1 MLQKLL
7 RITAICL
14 FIALVFSP
22 IYSRHIRQHFKSLR
36 VIEVELEN
44 LTTMIP
50 DGYKTCDISGKI
62 KIPSLDNSVQVIHII
77 SSTCKACI
85 DDIPQWKYFIEG
97 LHKHLLP
104 NKGVRVEILNLLEDQ
119 SRDWGIIT
127 NNLIGNIINNNIL
140 QQQLKDVNVQVCN
153 GFISRSDLE
162 SMNVDILP
170 SIIIIKNG
178 DLSYSTYGRLN
189 KDDIDKLSNTVSSLS
204 K

>member
-22 IYSRHIRQHFKSLR
+22 IYSKHISQHFKSSR
-36 VIEVELEN
+36 VVEVELEN
-44 LTTMIP
+44 LTTMIHGG
-50 DGYKTCDISGKI
+50 DKICDISGKI
-62 KIPSLDNSVQVIHII
+62 KIPAKNNTVQVIHII
-77 SSTCKACI
+77 SSKCKACV
-85 DDIPQWKYFIEG
+85 DDIPQWKYFIED

-104 NKGVRVEILNLLEDQ
+104 KQGMRVEILNLLEDQ
-119 SRDWGIIT
+119 SRDWEIIT
-127 NNLIGNIINNNIL
+127 NDLIGNIINNNIL

-153 GFISRSDLE
+153 GLISRSDLE

-170 SIIIIKNG
+170 STIIIKNG
-178 DLSYSTYGRLN
+178 DLSYFIYGRLDKN
-189 KDDIDKLSNTVSSLS
+189 DIDKLSNIVSSFS